1 MTDDTRNIIDP
12 YKYWE
17 TEAILA
23 DLDEKRNNFSVLCAN
38 VLGDFNIGTV
48 VRNANAFLA
57 KEVLIYGNRR
67 WDRRGAVGTQRYTH
81 FKRFK
86 PIDGIEIVKEYL
98 RDSYIVGVDNVEGAS
113 PIHTFQWPSDK
124 HVVLVFGEENSGI
137 PQELLDL
144 CDELVYIQQLGSVR
158 SLNVGVASGLA
169 MYSYCQ
175 SLVYGDHHG

>member
-1 MTDDTRNIIDP
+1 MTEDTRNIIDP

-38 VLGDFNIGTV
+38 VVGDFNIGTV
-48 VRNANAFLA
+48 VRNGNAFLA
-57 KEVLIYGNRR
+57 REVLIYGKRV

-86 PIDGIEIVKEYL
+86 EIEGLDELREYAK
-98 RDSYIVGVDNVEGAS
+98 DCHIVGLDNIANAV
-113 PIHTFQWPSDK
+113 PMHTFSWPSDK
-124 HVVLVFGEENSGI
+124 HVLMVFGEENTGI
-137 PQELLDL
+137 PKELLDM
-144 CDELVYIQQLGSVR
+144 CNDLVYIQQLGSVR

-175 SLVYGDHHG
+175 SLVYGI